1 MRTAVRLLTL
11 ALLVAALALAMLALS
26 GCPSKPAAN
35 PPGPVAGPPPPPPA
49 TGGTAQITQ
58 TGSTT
63 VLPIAQ
69 RWQEAFNK
77 EHPEITIAVSGGG
90 TGTGLKALINK
101 TCNLANA
108 SRRIKDDE
116 VQQARAAG
124 VNPKE
129 TPIAYDAI
137 AVIVN
142 RSNPLSQ
149 IALEKLSEIYA
160 GTIKDWSAVG
170 IQDLGEIQVVARDSS
185 SGTYESF
192 KEMAVQLH
200 GKAKDRD
207 YAPTAL
213 QQASNEAVLQTV
225 AQTKTA
231 IGYIGLGYT
240 NDTVKILKVIPV
252 GGGSAVL
259 PSEKSVRDHSYPIA
273 RQLYVYTD
281 GEPTGDLKTYLDWCL
296 SAAGQQIVREAGYI
310 PLSGDDMSAPLPK
323 KP

>member
-1 MRTAVRLLTL
+1 MITVIRSLPLVLLT
-11 ALLVAALALAMLALS
+11 VALALTAMVLA
-26 GCPSKPAAN
+26 GCPSQPESTA
-35 PPGPVAGPPPPPPA
+35 PGPVAGPPPAPPA
-49 TGGTAQITQ
+49 PGGTAQITQ

-69 RWQEAFNK
+69 KWQEAFNK

-90 TGTGLKALINK
+90 TGTGIKALINK

-108 SRRIKDDE
+108 SRKIKDDE
-116 VQQARAAG
+116 IKQAQAAG

-129 TPIAYDAI
+129 IPIAYDGI

-142 RSNPLSQ
+142 KDNPLTEIS
-149 IALEKLSEIYA
+149 LEKVSEIYA
-160 GTIKDWSAVG
+160 GTIKDWGEVG
-170 IQDLGEIQVVARDSS
+170 AKGLGEIQVVARDSS

-207 YAPTAL
+207 YAATAL

-225 AQTKTA
+225 AQTKAA
-231 IGYIGLGYT
+231 IGYVGLGYI
-240 NDTVKILKVIPV
+240 NDTVKVLKVIPA

-259 PSEKSVRDHSYPIA
+259 PSEKSVRDKSYPIS
-273 RQLYVYTD
+273 RELYVYTD
-281 GEPTGDLKTYLDWCL
+281 GEPSGNLKTYLDWCL
-296 SAAGQQIVREAGYI
+296 STAGQQLVREAGYI